1 MGDVVEITVAR
12 RTRRPTR
19 RAAEADGPATVVL
32 FTGVRI
38 ERWDDRA
45 PPAGDRPGSRPSS
58 RRRRRP
64 S

>member
-1 MGDVVEITVAR
+1 MGDVVEITDAR
-12 RTRRPTR
+12 RTRRPRR
-19 RAAEADGPATVVL
+19 RAAETEGPAMVVL

-38 ERWDDRA
+38 ERWDDRT
-45 PPAGDRPGSRPSS
+45 PPASDRPGTRPSS

>member
-1 MGDVVEITVAR
+1 MGNVVEIEDAR
-12 RTRRPTR
+12 RTRPR
-19 RAAEADGPATVVL
+19 RRGTEEGGPATVVL

-45 PPAGDRPGSRPSS
+45 PPAGDRPGTRPSS